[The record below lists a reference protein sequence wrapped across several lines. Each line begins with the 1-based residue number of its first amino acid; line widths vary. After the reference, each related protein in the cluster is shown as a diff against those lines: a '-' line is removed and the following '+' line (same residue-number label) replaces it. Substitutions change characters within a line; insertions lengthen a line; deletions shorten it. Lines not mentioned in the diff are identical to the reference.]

1 MRDRFTEVIC
11 SIVATLVLSLH
22 SAGQATQPG
31 GAAPQKEPA
40 AAVNIFFSVGD
51 GHGNVVPDL
60 SKDSFQLRENGRP
73 QTIQYL
79 AAHPEQPLNLGI
91 LLDTSG
97 LTQGAMPAVKPAA
110 DGFLRH
116 VMTDRD
122 LAFVMSFDITVD
134 LLQDLTSDRGLLRSG
149 VEQAKTNVGSRSR
162 GFNILLDDA
171 VFLAADE
178 ILRKQYGRK
187 ALVIFS
193 SGADQGSKV
202 KIKQAIEAAQR
213 ADAVCYVLLIGRSAF
228 ASQVNDLAEQTGG
241 RLIAVKDADK
251 LANALN
257 EIVTE
262 LRNQYLLGYTPESD
276 TREGGFRTIE
286 ITSKEGYK
294 VRVRKGYYASNN
306 GN

>member
-1 MRDRFTEVIC
+1 MRHRCIEVIC
-11 SIVATLVLSLH
+11 SMIATLLLSLH
-22 SAGQATQPG
+22 SAGQATLPS

-40 AAVNIFFSVGD
+40 AAVHIFFSVGD

-60 SKDSFQLRENGRP
+60 SKDSFQLREDGRP
-73 QTIQYL
+73 QAIQYL
-79 AAHPEQPLNLGI
+79 FAHPEEPLNLGI

-116 VMTDRD
+116 VITDKD
-122 LAFVMSFDITVD
+122 LAFVMSFDISVD
-134 LLQDLTSDRGLLRSG
+134 LLQDLTSDRRLLRSG

-162 GFNILLDDA
+162 GFNVLLDDA
-171 VFLAADE
+171 IFLAADE

-213 ADAVCYVLLIGRSAF
+213 ADAVCYVLLMGRSAF

-241 RLIAVKDADK
+241 RLTSVKDSDK
-251 LANALN
+251 LADALN
-257 EIVTE
+257 EIATE
-262 LRNQYLLGYTPESD
+262 LRNQYLLGYTPEGD
-276 TREGGFRTIE
+276 KREGGFHAIE

-294 VRVRKGYYASNN
+294 VRARKGYYASNS